1 MENIKYTTDGRKVA
15 FMGKL
20 NTKEMI
26 IQEIFVQKDGT
37 EIPSGEN
44 SIIDKKFL
52 LDEPVISWKQKALND
67 LNSTYEKDRK
77 EYLEKIDKLK
87 KDYDDSTRQMRL
99 KFDFIGKALK
109 KADKSVFD
117 TLVDYI
123 TGDIKWVIIHNYG
136 SYKLIPFDEL
146 NQEYDKKLRLIS
158 LFGETNGDLSYHVG
172 SYSDYSGSSNKIL
185 VYKYYDSAVLELKE
199 IIENLESYNQDNID
213 EAEKHKIKL
222 DPTKVLEFMNKKF
235 KSFDTTIADL
245 ENSLKTKKEERETFL
260 LNMEKTLKNIF

>member
-20 NTKEMI
+20 NAKEMI
-26 IQEIFVQKDGT
+26 IQEIFIQKDGT

-44 SIIDKKFL
+44 SIIDKNFL

-77 EYLEKIDKLK
+77 EYLEKIDNLK

-123 TGDIKWVIIHNYG
+123 TGDIKWVILHNYG
-136 SYKLIPFDEL
+136 SHKLIPFDEL

-158 LFGETNGDLSYHVG
+158 LFGEANGDLSYHVG
-172 SYSDYSGSSNKIL
+172 SYSDYSGSSNKIS
-185 VYKYYDSAVLELKE
+185 VYRYYDSAVLELKE

-213 EAEKHKIKL
+213 EAVKHKISL
-222 DPTKVLEFMNKKF
+222 DHNKVIEFMNKKSE
-235 KSFDTTIADL
+235 SFNTTITDL
-245 ENSLKTKKEERETFL
+245 ENSLKRKREEKETFL
-260 LNMEKTLKNIF
+260 LNIEKTLKNIF